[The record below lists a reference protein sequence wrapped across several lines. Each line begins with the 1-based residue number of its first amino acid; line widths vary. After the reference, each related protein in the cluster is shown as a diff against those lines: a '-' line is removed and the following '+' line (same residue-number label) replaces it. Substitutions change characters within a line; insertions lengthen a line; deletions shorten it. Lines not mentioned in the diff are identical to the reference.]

1 MCCFHFP
8 IFCFADVITE
18 SLKLRREAQE
28 AKKQAEEAKQEAEVL
43 PVTAAADGLVSQLGD
58 RTLIDKGP
66 GEDASSQGKS
76 KWWHV
81 KWIYLITMILGMC
94 T

>member
-76 KWWHV
+76 K
-81 KWIYLITMILGMC
+81 
-94 T
+94 